1 MWATRGA
8 TDDGK
13 TPVTH
18 PGKQIVNL
26 HVPSPRPVVALIAGV
41 TLATVVLAGCS
52 TTASPPTPS
61 SGTAAPTESTFDAD
75 TVKQLDSILESAVTT
90 GGMPGAVVAIWSP
103 EGDYV
108 SAAGYADKADKTAMT
123 TDLNHRIGSVT
134 KTFTVTALLR
144 LVDTGTVSLDDP
156 ISDYVDGV
164 RDGDRITLRHLA
176 GMTAGIADY
185 SQDEEWVG
193 TLLADPRTP
202 LSPQSLY
209 DVVKDEPLHFEPGT
223 TFEYSN
229 TNTVLIGLAI
239 EKATGKS
246 LAEVLQ
252 AEIAAPLG
260 LTHTFL
266 PVAEEFP
273 SPHAEGY
280 TRQTL
285 DGSEAVATDWNPSWG
300 WAAGAIISNL
310 DDLKVWVPALATGE
324 LLSPELQKERLD
336 VTPFSPEDPD
346 SGYGLGLFTLD
357 GWIGHNG
364 SLPGYKT
371 VTVHLP
377 EKEMTVVAFVNSDVD
392 DESDLAGRL
401 LTPITEL
408 LTPENV
414 YAMG

>member
-1 MWATRGA
+1 MWATRRA
-8 TDDGK
+8 TDDGS
-13 TPVTH
+13 TPVPH
-18 PGKQIVNL
+18 RRKKIVKL
-26 HVPSPRPVVALIAGV
+26 RALSPRPLVALIAGV

-52 TTASPPTPS
+52 PAAAPPTTS
-61 SGTAAPTESTFDAD
+61 SGTETPAGSTFDPA
-75 TVKQLDSILESAVTT
+75 TVEQLDGILESAVTK
-90 GGMPGAVVAIWSP
+90 GGMPGAVVAIWSDDG
-103 EGDYV
+103 EYV
-108 SAAGYADKADKTAMT
+108 SAAGYADKAKKTEMT

-134 KTFTVTALLR
+134 KTFTITALLR
-144 LVDTGTVSLDDP
+144 LVDAGTVSLDDP

-164 RDGDRITLRHLA
+164 AEGDRITLRHLA

-185 SQDEEWVG
+185 SQNAEWVTG
-193 TLLADPRTP
+193 LLEDPNTP

-223 TFEYSN
+223 AFEYSN

-239 EKATGKS
+239 EKATGES

-252 AEIAAPLG
+252 AEVAEPLG

-266 PVAEEFP
+266 PAAEEFP

-300 WAAGAIISNL
+300 WSAGAMISNL
-310 DDLKVWVPALATGE
+310 DDLKIWVPALATGE

-336 VTPFSPEDPD
+336 VTPFSPEEPA
-346 SGYGLGLFTLD
+346 SGYGLGLFTIN

-364 SLPGYKT
+364 SLPGFKT
-371 VTVHLP
+371 VTVYLP
-377 EKEMTVVAFVNSDVD
+377 EKRMTVVAFVNSDVD
-392 DESDLAGRL
+392 EESDLAGGL

-414 YAMG
+414 YATG